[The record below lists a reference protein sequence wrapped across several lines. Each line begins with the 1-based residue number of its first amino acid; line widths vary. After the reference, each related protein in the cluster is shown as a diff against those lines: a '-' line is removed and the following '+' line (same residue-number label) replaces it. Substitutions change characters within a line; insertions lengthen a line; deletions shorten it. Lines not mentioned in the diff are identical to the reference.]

1 MKFIFSFFL
10 YLIFVLPVYADF
22 TPANICEQQDSTSC
36 NLTGGCY
43 WIGIECIQ
51 CQSGTYNDGNQNG
64 CTACPNGYDNGWA
77 QLYKAHDAGEN
88 LATCTN
94 FICTGNRV
102 KSADGQSCVL
112 NCSGITEPK
121 FLPDGETNCD
131 NWQCRAG
138 YYRGGTNNDECK
150 TCPDNSDNCGIIYGL
165 TTATV
170 TCESGYV
177 KSVSN
182 GIVTCSTCPE
192 HAEQSGNT
200 CICTT
205 GYYGDGNTCTAC
217 PYGTTSMA
225 GSTAKSACHMTQNTK
240 FCDANGENCMKLL
253 SGANNINQ

>member
-1 MKFIFSFFL
+1 MKFIFSFLFTF
-10 YLIFVLPVYADF
+10 IFISPVIAD
-22 TPANICEQQDSTSC
+22 NICV
-36 NLTGGCY
+36 NLSNSVCPATPGCV
-43 WIGIECIQ
+43 WEEGECSQ
-51 CQSGTYNDGNQNG
+51 CQSGTYS
-64 CTACPNGYDNGWA
+64 A
-77 QLYKAHDAGEN
+77 AGEN
-88 LATCTN
+88 TCNSCPTGFDSGWATQHKAHPDGAGSCN
-94 FICTGNRV
+94 DFICTDGYV
-102 KSADGQSCVL
+102 KSNDGQSCVL

-170 TCESGYV
+170 TCESGYI

-200 CICTT
+200 CVCTT

-217 PYGTTSMA
+217 PYGTTSAA
-225 GSTAKSACHMTQNTK
+225 GATTKSACHMTQNTK

>member
-1 MKFIFSFFL
+1 MKFILSFLFTF
-10 YLIFVLPVYADF
+10 IFISPVFATITTEEECSVYNAY
-22 TPANICEQQDSTSC
+22 EQCSTYP
-36 NLTGGCY
+36 GCY
-43 WIGIECIQ
+43 WSEFEDIPCKQCTPGFECV
-51 CQSGTYNDGNQNG
+51 NGNMNQ
-64 CTACPNGYDNGWA
+64 
-77 QLYKAHDAGEN
+77 
-88 LATCTN
+88 CTN
-94 FICTGNRV
+94 TLGAHQQHPAGASSCDDFICTDGYI

-150 TCPDNSDNCGIIYGL
+150 TCPSNSDNCTTNGGNYGL

-170 TCESGYV
+170 TCEYGYV

-217 PYGTTSMA
+217 PYGTTSAA